1 MLIVGRYLMSI
12 QDVGG
17 RKRLRSLLMFFKAYG
32 SSTKDSRINKLHE
45 ELRALQKHCA
55 EAYLKDVDLYRSSG
69 AAKGTSMNFEAW
81 MSKFGIFYPA
91 SRKEQDRVEQKLHEM
106 AENPME
112 GAAIAL
118 ASMRL
123 AAETKHYHLG
133 YSPKFSPLAHFHKL
147 PFELCSSLLQEQYAL
162 HYGRPAISHQWNNS
176 PGSPN

>member
-112 GAAIAL
+112 GAAI
-118 ASMRL
+118 
-123 AAETKHYHLG
+123 G